1 MNSHNVVFIDDDT
14 NYIDDFRLAGEDLS
28 VNVPV
33 VELVPSINELV
44 NTIID
49 INPDAVVVDFQLRET
64 RSDIKYDGADVLK
77 LLEEKTYDLPKFI
90 FTSFPSEAEDAASD
104 INIVYDKDSD
114 KLNPLMA
121 RVVKQIDKHRKM
133 LSLYDEELGS
143 LLKKKG
149 AGDIS
154 FKEEERIIELDSI
167 LEKTLNREAVIPDA
181 LKTTSVMTRLD
192 EIFSK
197 TKELVDEIQKEK

>member
-121 RVVKQIDKHRKM
+121 RVVKQIDKHGKM

-154 FKEEERIIELDSI
+154 FKEEERIIE
-167 LEKTLNREAVIPDA
+167 
-181 LKTTSVMTRLD
+181 
-192 EIFSK
+192 
-197 TKELVDEIQKEK
+197 

>member
-90 FTSFPSEAEDAASD
+90 W
-104 INIVYDKDSD
+104 KRM
-114 KLNPLMA
+114 K
-121 RVVKQIDKHRKM
+121 
-133 LSLYDEELGS
+133 LGS
-143 LLKKKG
+143 EGLRLIKEQFPAAIYIKVG
-149 AGDIS
+149 YDIG
-154 FKEEERIIELDSI
+154 FLRYVYFLVEKE
-167 LEKTLNREAVIPDA
+167 
-181 LKTTSVMTRLD
+181 
-192 EIFSK
+192 
-197 TKELVDEIQKEK
+197 

>member
-181 LKTTSVMTRLD
+181 LKTTSFITRLY
-192 EIFSK
+192 
-197 TKELVDEIQKEK
+197 